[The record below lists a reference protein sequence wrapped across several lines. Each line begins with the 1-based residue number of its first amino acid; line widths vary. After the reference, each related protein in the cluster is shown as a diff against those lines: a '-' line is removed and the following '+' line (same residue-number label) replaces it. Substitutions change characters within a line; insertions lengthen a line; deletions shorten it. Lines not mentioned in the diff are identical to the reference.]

1 MNYRIPH
8 LPDRTAK
15 PREKGLTMMMDKGL
29 SLQEARNFT
38 DSSAEFTDIVKFGF
52 GTALI
57 SKQVEEKIAAY
68 REAGIRPYFGGTL
81 FELFI
86 VRGMFDEFRRL
97 LDTYTLDLAE
107 VSDGSMLIPL
117 ESAVPASNGIIR
129 SWFQGGRCCHS
140 PP

>member
-8 LPDRTAK
+8 LPDRSAK

-29 SLQEARNFT
+29 SLQEARNFI
-38 DSSAEFTDIVKFGF
+38 DSSAEYTDIVKFGF

-57 SKQVEEKIAAY
+57 TKQLEDKISAY

-86 VRGMFDEFRRL
+86 LRGMFDEYRSL
-97 LDTYTLDLAE
+97 LDKYTIDLAE
-107 VSDGSMLIPL
+107 VSDGSMLIPQEEKQFNPIWGKPGL
-117 ESAVPASNGIIR
+117 K
-129 SWFQGGRCCHS
+129 QMMKH
-140 PP
+140 